1 MRGSGGAVGPWGGR
15 HEGASS
21 RTHPLLRGEGAATEA
36 RMAAALCP
44 RNQGQITAGRGK
56 SSWDG
61 GEQRQCPSCCSLGGM
76 QGHRAPCG
84 GLRGSSPP
92 LTAAEPPRSQRAGVL
107 WDREEGI
114 MTSPRH
120 GGFTPGWALRADPWR
135 ILGRTLLG
143 PSRPWV
149 SQPCSGG
156 VGRAGGVLRE
166 DAPGGG

>member
-1 MRGSGGAVGPWGGR
+1 MRGHRAEPIPCCGVKGLPLRHGWLLLCARGTRDKLLLAEGKAAGMEGSSANAPPAAVW
-15 HEGASS
+15 
-21 RTHPLLRGEGAATEA
+21 
-36 RMAAALCP
+36 
-44 RNQGQITAGRGK
+44 
-56 SSWDG
+56 
-61 GEQRQCPSCCSLGGM
+61 GGM

-107 WDREEGI
+107 WDRGEGI

-156 VGRAGGVLRE
+156 VGRAGGGLRE
-166 DAPGGG
+166 DAP